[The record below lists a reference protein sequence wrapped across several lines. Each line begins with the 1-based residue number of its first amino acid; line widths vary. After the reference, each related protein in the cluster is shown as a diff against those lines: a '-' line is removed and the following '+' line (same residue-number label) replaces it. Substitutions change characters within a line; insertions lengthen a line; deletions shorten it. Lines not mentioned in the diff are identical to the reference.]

1 MARMLFIAALLV
13 GAAAPGSAAT
23 PANVKARNAQSWDV
37 LFSEYPPRAHAAGQ
51 QGMVGYKVKLDR
63 EGYATECEVTRPS
76 GHALLDE
83 ETCRLI
89 LNRATFKGV
98 RDSSGR
104 RVATVSEGTVNW
116 VLPSNAASYGTAAVP
131 AAAPP
136 SGLRI
141 VDAPAPSSGKKICK
155 RSLKT
160 GTLATYERICL
171 SQADWARVRERNR
184 EEWGELQ
191 GSKGS
196 SRGN

>member
-1 MARMLFIAALLV
+1 MARMLFFASLLI
-13 GAAAPGSAAT
+13 GAAAPALAET
-23 PANVKARNAQSWDV
+23 PADEKARNAQSWDI
-37 LFSEYPPRAHAAGQ
+37 LFSEYPRRALAAGQ
-51 QGMVGYKVKLDR
+51 QGLVGYKVKLDR

-76 GHALLDE
+76 GHAILDQ

-104 RVATVSEGTVNW
+104 RMATVTEGTVNW
-116 VLPSNAASYGTAAVP
+116 VLPSQAANYSGTP
-131 AAAPP
+131 AAAP

-141 VDAPAPSSGKKICK
+141 VDAPEPASGKKVCK

-160 GTLATYERICL
+160 GTLASYERICL
-171 SQADWARVRERNR
+171 SKADWARVRERNQ

-196 SRGN
+196 SRSN

>member
-1 MARMLFIAALLV
+1 MARMLFFAALLV
-13 GAAAPGSAAT
+13 GAAVPALGAT
-23 PANVKARNAQSWDV
+23 PADVKARNSQSWDV
-37 LFSEYPPRAHAAGQ
+37 LFSEYPPRALAAGQ
-51 QGMVGYKVKLDR
+51 QGLVGYKVKLDR

-76 GHALLDE
+76 GHAVLDE

-98 RDSSGR
+98 RDASGR
-104 RVATVSEGTVNW
+104 RVATVTEGTVNW
-116 VLPSNAASYGTAAVP
+116 VLPSNAASYRTPVATAA
-131 AAAPP
+131 AAP

-141 VDAPAPSSGKKICK
+141 VDKPEPASGKKICK

-184 EEWGELQ
+184 DEWGELQ

>member
-1 MARMLFIAALLV
+1 MARILLFAALLV
-13 GAAAPGSAAT
+13 GAAS
-23 PANVKARNAQSWDV
+23 PALADSPSGAKARNAQSWDV
-37 LFSEYPPRAHAAGQ
+37 LFSEYPPRALAAGQ

-63 EGYATECEVTRPS
+63 EGYATECEVTKPS
-76 GHALLDE
+76 GHAVLDE

-98 RDSSGR
+98 RDSGGR
-104 RVATVSEGTVNW
+104 RVATVTEGTVNW
-116 VLPSNAASYGTAAVP
+116 VLPSQAASYTGQP
-131 AAAPP
+131 AAAP
-136 SGLRI
+136 SGIRI
-141 VDAPAPSSGKKICK
+141 VDAPAPASEKKICK

-171 SQADWARVRERNR
+171 SKADWARHADRQRD
-184 EEWGELQ
+184 EWGELQ

>member
-1 MARMLFIAALLV
+1 MARILLFAALIV
-13 GAAAPGSAAT
+13 GASAPALADA
-23 PANVKARNAQSWDV
+23 PADVKARNAQSWDV
-37 LFSEYPPRAHAAGQ
+37 LFSEYPPRALAAGQ
-51 QGMVGYKVKLDR
+51 QGLVGYKVKLDR
-63 EGYATECEVTRPS
+63 DGYATECDVTRPS

-98 RDSSGR
+98 RDSNGR
-104 RVATVSEGTVNW
+104 RVATVAEGTVNW
-116 VLPSNAASYGTAAVP
+116 VLPSQAASYSGQPAATAAT
-131 AAAPP
+131 
-136 SGLRI
+136 GLRI
-141 VDAPAPSSGKKICK
+141 VDAPAAAGSGKKICK

-160 GTLATYERICL
+160 GTLASYERICL
-171 SQADWARVRERNR
+171 SKADWERHAERQR

>member
-1 MARMLFIAALLV
+1 MARLLLFAVLLV
-13 GAAAPGSAAT
+13 GASAPALADT
-23 PANVKARNAQSWDV
+23 PASVKLRNAQSWDV
-37 LFSEYPPRAHAAGQ
+37 LFSEYPPRALAAGQ
-51 QGMVGYKVKLDR
+51 QGLVGYKVKLDR
-63 EGYATECEVTRPS
+63 DGWATECEVTVPS
-76 GHALLDE
+76 GHAALDE

-104 RVATVSEGTVNW
+104 RVATVAEGTVNW
-116 VLPSNAASYGTAAVP
+116 VLPANAATYSGQPAAP
-131 AAAPP
+131 AIRIAGAAAPA
-136 SGLRI
+136 SE
-141 VDAPAPSSGKKICK
+141 KKICK

-171 SQADWARVRERNR
+171 SKAEWERHRQRNQ

>member
-1 MARMLFIAALLV
+1 MLLSAALLV
-13 GAAAPGSAAT
+13 AAAAPALAGT
-23 PANVKARNAQSWDV
+23 PADVKARNAQSWDV
-37 LFSEYPPRAHAAGQ
+37 LFSEYPPRALAAGQ
-51 QGMVGYKVKLDR
+51 QGMVGYKVTLDR

-76 GHALLDE
+76 GHAVLDE

-89 LNRATFKGV
+89 LNRATFKGM
-98 RDSSGR
+98 RDSNGR
-104 RVATVSEGTVNW
+104 RVATVSEGIVNW
-116 VLPSNAASYGTAAVP
+116 VLPSQAASYGTPAATAA
-131 AAAPP
+131 AAAPR
-136 SGLRI
+136 LRI
-141 VDAPAPSSGKKICK
+141 VDAPAPASEKKICK

-184 EEWGELQ
+184 DEWGELQ

>member
-1 MARMLFIAALLV
+1 MARMFYFAALLV
-13 GAAAPGSAAT
+13 GAAAPALAAT
-23 PANVKARNAQSWDV
+23 PADVKARNAQSWDV
-37 LFSEYPPRAHAAGQ
+37 LFSEYPKRALAAGQ
-51 QGMVGYKVKLDR
+51 QGLVGYKVKLDR

-76 GHALLDE
+76 GHAVLDE

-98 RDSSGR
+98 RDSNGR
-104 RVATVSEGTVNW
+104 RVATVTEGTVNW
-116 VLPSNAASYGTAAVP
+116 VLPSQAASYSGSPATATT
-131 AAAPP
+131 

-141 VDAPAPSSGKKICK
+141 VDAPAPASDKKICK

-171 SQADWARVRERNR
+171 SKADWARHREQNQA
-184 EEWGELQ
+184 EWGELQ

-196 SRGN
+196 SRSN

>member
-1 MARMLFIAALLV
+1 MLFFAAFLV
-13 GAAAPGSAAT
+13 GAAAPVLADT
-23 PANVKARNAQSWDV
+23 PAGEKTRNAQSWDV
-37 LFSEYPPRAHAAGQ
+37 LFSEYPPRALAAGE

-63 EGYATECEVTRPS
+63 DGYATECEVTRPS
-76 GHALLDE
+76 GHALLDQ

-98 RDSSGR
+98 RDASGR

-116 VLPSNAASYGTAAVP
+116 VLPSQAASYSGQP
-131 AAAPP
+131 AAAP
-136 SGLRI
+136 SGIRI
-141 VDAPAPSSGKKICK
+141 VNAPAPASEKKICK

-184 EEWGELQ
+184 DEWGELQ

-196 SRGN
+196 TNGR

>member
-1 MARMLFIAALLV
+1 MARMLLFAALLA
-13 GAAAPGSAAT
+13 GAAAPALAEI
-23 PANVKARNAQSWDV
+23 PAGVKVRNAQSWDV
-37 LFSEYPPRAHAAGQ
+37 LFSEYPPRALAAGQ
-51 QGMVGYKVKLDR
+51 QGLVGYRVKLDR
-63 EGYATECEVTRPS
+63 DGWATECEVTAPR
-76 GHALLDE
+76 GHAALDE

-104 RVATVSEGTVNW
+104 RVATVAEGTVNW
-116 VLPSNAASYGTAAVP
+116 VLPANAATYSGQPAAP
-131 AAAPP
+131 AIRIANAAAPA
-136 SGLRI
+136 SE
-141 VDAPAPSSGKKICK
+141 KKICK

-171 SQADWARVRERNR
+171 SKAEWERHRQRNQ

>member
-1 MARMLFIAALLV
+1 MARMLLFAAVLA
-13 GAAAPGSAAT
+13 GAAAPALAESPVSGA
-23 PANVKARNAQSWDV
+23 KARHAQSWDI
-37 LFSEYPPRAHAAGQ
+37 LFSEYPPRALAAGQ
-51 QGMVGYKVKLDR
+51 QGLVGYKVKLDR

-76 GHALLDE
+76 GHAVLDE

-104 RVATVSEGTVNW
+104 RVATVTEGTVNW
-116 VLPSNAASYGTAAVP
+116 VLPSQAATYSGTP
-131 AAAPP
+131 AP

-141 VDAPAPSSGKKICK
+141 VDAPAPSSSGKKICK

-160 GTLATYERICL
+160 GTLASYERICL
-171 SQADWARVRERNR
+171 SQADWARHREQNQA
-184 EEWGELQ
+184 EWGELQ